1 MNNKIYF
8 NDKFILVEPKA
19 VETSENQILKSFD
32 ILNTTQLKETVFNF
46 LTEKNSES
54 IRIEAKDFQ
63 TVLEML
69 KSMFYYIEA
78 AGGFIEKKQEFLFI
92 HRHNRWDLPK
102 GKLEKN
108 EAIENAAI
116 RECEEETGVRQLKIV
131 RPLSSTFHLYAYKT
145 GYALKQTFWFYM
157 TSDFSKKLTPQLEE
171 DIDEVRWFKKAA
183 ILSEVKPDT
192 YHTIADVINEALT
205 QSG

>member
-8 NDKFILVEPKA
+8 NDKFILVDTKA
-19 VETSENQILKSFD
+19 IETSENQFIKTIDFSD
-32 ILNTTQLKETVFNF
+32 ATQLKESVFNF
-46 LTEKNSES
+46 LTEKNVDP
-54 IRIEAKDFQ
+54 IRIKAKDLES
-63 TVLEML
+63 VLALL

-78 AGGFIEKKQEFLFI
+78 AGGFIEKKKEFLFI

-108 EAIENAAI
+108 EETEDAAI

-131 RPLSSTFHLYAYKT
+131 RRLSSTFHLYVYKN

-157 TSDFSKKLTPQLEE
+157 TSDFSKKLTPQVEE
-171 DIDEVRWFKKAA
+171 DIDEVRWFNKAA

-192 YHTIADVINEALT
+192 YHTITDVINEALT
-205 QSG
+205 LHR